1 MPITPFIKRCLA
13 LVLALCLLPSLM
25 LGEAFQVM
33 DLEATDAFFE
43 GSVFVGDSILR
54 HLGSYHAGL
63 KKKGE
68 GLLGNARFLAAN
80 GYSLSLGSRKQPR
93 ADRVTLTLNGNPVSV
108 PDGLKKLKA
117 RRAFIMLGINDSAGS
132 QLEKEMRM
140 YTQMVANI
148 RQALPEIEIIAL
160 SVTPMAK
167 AAQKARRNQANI
179 DRFNESLE
187 ALSRTLKI
195 RYLDVSL
202 GLKNE
207 EGTLN
212 LDLSEDRQVHLNDK
226 GAQVLLQSIYDY
238 AVSRTA
244 ETEKE

>member
-1 MPITPFIKRCLA
+1 
-13 LVLALCLLPSLM
+13 
-25 LGEAFQVM
+25 
-33 DLEATDAFFE
+33 
-43 GSVFVGDSILR
+43 
-54 HLGSYHAGL
+54 
-63 KKKGE
+63 
-68 GLLGNARFLAAN
+68 
-80 GYSLSLGSRKQPR
+80 
-93 ADRVTLTLNGNPVSV
+93 
-108 PDGLKKLKA
+108 
-117 RRAFIMLGINDSAGS
+117 MLGINDSAGS

-226 GAQVLLQSIYDY
+226 GAQVLLQSIYDD